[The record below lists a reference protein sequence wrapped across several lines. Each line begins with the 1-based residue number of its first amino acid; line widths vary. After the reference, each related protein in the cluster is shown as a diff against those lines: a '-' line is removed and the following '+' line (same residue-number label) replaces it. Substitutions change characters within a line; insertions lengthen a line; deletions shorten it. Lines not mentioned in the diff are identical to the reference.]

1 LWPGSAEERVSVLCV
16 ANSRNR
22 WQDLYAFSTRTQ
34 PQIDLTVGSW
44 YASTHPKSHF
54 VTGLL
59 VALVTA
65 DARYNLSGRNL
76 AIHRGCGTETVVL
89 DGAAAVLDTLRDRFG
104 IDIDY
109 VGERGAVEARLDGI
123 LRP

>member
-1 LWPGSAEERVSVLCV
+1 MRRE
-16 ANSRNR
+16 
-22 WQDLYAFSTRTQ
+22 Q
-34 PQIDLTVGSW
+34 PQQVAGPLRVRHADPAADRFDSW
-44 YASTHPKSHF
+44 QLVCDSTHPKSHF

-104 IDIDY
+104 IDIDC
-109 VGERGAVEARLDGI
+109 VGERGAAEARLDGI